1 MSKNLKTKMT
11 QYEKF
16 ECPICMDDIESNKNC
31 VTTECGHCFHTNCL
45 MKSIAHNGF
54 RCPYCR
60 SAMAE
65 EVSNNDEDES
75 EYEDDEDE
83 DEDEDEFDDEDDCEE
98 DYILRGFRIFMNN
111 INGEQQDESDIE
123 EETEL
128 PVPTIDIIIN
138 KLSQQGVTM
147 EDFVKILLLNHKE
160 YDSQDEEFER
170 LEDEIFGKMRIII
183 SNYNPID
190 NPIEV

>member
-1 MSKNLKTKMT
+1 LSKNLKTKMT

-16 ECPICMDDIESNKNC
+16 ECPICMDDIESNRNC

-54 RCPYCR
+54 GCPYCR

-65 EVSNNDEDES
+65 EVSD
-75 EYEDDEDE
+75 EDDED
-83 DEDEDEFDDEDDCEE
+83 DEDDEYHDDDDDEFDDSEE

-111 INGEQQDESDIE
+111 INGEEQDESDIE

-128 PVPTIDIIIN
+128 PVPTIDIITN

-160 YDSQDEEFER
+160 YESQDEEFER